1 MQAYIARR
9 LAALVPTLLFA
20 SLIVFISMRLIPGDV
35 IDLMLAQNDIATG
48 QDRAKIEAALGLD
61 QPMYV
66 QYFRWIWGV
75 LQGDLGISLWQNVP
89 VADQLLATLPITFEL
104 GFLALLVALT
114 VALPIGIY
122 SAMRQ
127 DTAGDYVAR
136 SFSLLMLAVPGFW
149 LGTLVMVFPSV
160 WWRWAPDL
168 EYTPFFEDPLKNLSH
183 MIVPAILLGLSMSA
197 VTMRMTRTMMLEVLR
212 QDYIRTAGPRAF
224 RSASSSCATRCA
236 TASFRSSRSSGC
248 RRRCSSAARS
258 SSSRSS
264 SSPAWGC
271 CCSKRC
277 SSATTGGVRGVPGR
291 RRGRAVHQPGRG
303 RELRLARPEGPAPV
317 SEAALSGV
325 AGVGPRPPGR
335 LGALWE
341 FLARLGRE
349 KPLGAAGGVVFLV
362 FLLCGIFAD
371 VLAPY
376 GINETNLAVRLQPPS
391 LDYPLGTDHLGRD
404 VLSRILMGAQLSM
417 IVSFV
422 AAGLATV
429 VSLVIG
435 VVSGYFGGRTD
446 MVVQRGVD
454 AWMTFPDLVLLI
466 VIVSVVGPGIPQI
479 VLVLGLL
486 YGIAGSRI
494 VRGAVVS
501 VKENMYTHA
510 AQSIGARTFHIL
522 WRHIVPNVMPVLIV
536 LFTTRIGAVILT
548 EAGLSFLGLGVPPPA
563 PTWGAMLSGTG
574 RTYMYLGPW
583 LALAPGLCLTIV
595 VYAIN
600 VYGDALRDLLDPRM
614 RGSQ

>member
-1 MQAYIARR
+1 MSEAV
-9 LAALVPTLLFA
+9 L
-20 SLIVFISMRLIPGDV
+20 PGV
-35 IDLMLAQNDIATG
+35 A
-48 QDRAKIEAALGLD
+48 EAAG
-61 QPMYV
+61 
-66 QYFRWIWGV
+66 
-75 LQGDLGISLWQNVP
+75 
-89 VADQLLATLPITFEL
+89 
-104 GFLALLVALT
+104 
-114 VALPIGIY
+114 
-122 SAMRQ
+122 
-127 DTAGDYVAR
+127 
-136 SFSLLMLAVPGFW
+136 
-149 LGTLVMVFPSV
+149 
-160 WWRWAPDL
+160 
-168 EYTPFFEDPLKNLSH
+168 
-183 MIVPAILLGLSMSA
+183 
-197 VTMRMTRTMMLEVLR
+197 
-212 QDYIRTAGPRAF
+212 
-224 RSASSSCATRCA
+224 
-236 TASFRSSRSSGC
+236 
-248 RRRCSSAARS
+248 
-258 SSSRSS
+258 
-264 SSPAWGC
+264 
-271 CCSKRC
+271 
-277 SSATTGGVRGVPGR
+277 
-291 RRGRAVHQPGRG
+291 
-303 RELRLARPEGPAPV
+303 
-317 SEAALSGV
+317 
-325 AGVGPRPPGR
+325 RPPGR
-335 LGALWE
+335 IGALGE
-341 FLARLGRE
+341 FLARLWRE
-349 KPLGAAGGVVFLV
+349 KPLGAAGGIVFLV

-371 VLAPY
+371 ALAPY
-376 GINETNLAVRLQPPS
+376 GVNETNLAVRLQPPS
-391 LDYPLGTDHLGRD
+391 LDYLLGTDHLGRD

-429 VSLVIG
+429 LSLVVG

-522 WRHIVPNVMPVLIV
+522 RRHIVPNVMPVLIV

-563 PTWGAMLSGTG
+563 PTWGSMLSGTG

-614 RGSQ
+614 RGTQ